1 MMIYI
6 AGKITGNPNYKEQFK
21 AAEER
26 LKAQG
31 HTVINPA
38 WKPQGLTYKQYID
51 LGLMELMQC
60 DAIYLLRGWEKSKG
74 ASLEAQYAITAK
86 LKVIEEE

>member
-1 MMIYI
+1 MKIYI
-6 AGKITGNPNYKEQFK
+6 AGCITDNPDYKEQFK
-21 AAEER
+21 QAEER

-38 WKPQGLTYKQYID
+38 WKPHGLTYKQYID

-60 DAIYLLRGWEKSKG
+60 EAVYLLRGWEKSNG
-74 ASLEAQYAITAK
+74 ASLEAQYAITAE
-86 LKVIEEE
+86 LKVMEEG